1 MREEIRH
8 LEILKITA
16 TKDEME
22 VREKVLELFNNTNS
36 NPFWEIGVYRV
47 VKDRRIDLKPK

>member
-8 LEILKITA
+8 LEILKITV

-36 NPFWEIGVYRV
+36 NPFWDIGVYRV